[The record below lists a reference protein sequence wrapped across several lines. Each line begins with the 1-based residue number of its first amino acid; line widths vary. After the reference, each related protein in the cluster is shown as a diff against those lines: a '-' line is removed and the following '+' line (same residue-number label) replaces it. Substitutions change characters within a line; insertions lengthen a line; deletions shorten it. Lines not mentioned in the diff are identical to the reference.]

1 MWHHSSHVPES
12 FCPETE
18 LCAIECKKLVREKNL
33 YKIDRHTCKFLVQD
47 DLHKF
52 LVLQVSLAC
61 VTGLRFNEKTGK
73 LLLIVKFM

>member
-1 MWHHSSHVPES
+1 MLHHLSHVPES
-12 FCPETE
+12 FCPEIE
-18 LCAIECKKLVREKNL
+18 LCAVECKKLAPETNL

-52 LVLQVSLAC
+52 LVQVSLAC